1 MRWKNITHRCPRCGA
16 LQSHLMLWCSCITI
30 VFPKTATLHVAAI
43 GGSLNAPITRPAP
56 AAGFF
61 VAWPLHVVVCVW
73 GVSVNADRRC
83 TRPPRQKLR
92 HQRSGFQ
99 FQPLVAQA
107 ASCQPGAPPSKTNKK
122 PSLAFFKQSPPP
134 LPVAYIHFAA
144 L

>member
-1 MRWKNITHRCPRCGA
+1 MRWKNSTHRCPRCGV

-43 GGSLNAPITRPAP
+43 GGSLKNPHHPARSSSGLFCGL
-56 AAGFF
+56 ATTCGG
-61 VAWPLHVVVCVW
+61 VCG

>member
-30 VFPKTATLHVAAI
+30 VIPNTATLHIAAI
-43 GGSLNAPITRPAP
+43 GASLNDPITRPAP

-61 VAWPLHVVVCVW
+61 VARPLDVV
-73 GVSVNADRRC
+73 GFSVNADRRC